1 MRISPLYPRVTKRAR
16 SLRTSNGLFLL
27 FMQVYVAVAEASQ
40 IPQLR
45 KVSYGNED
53 EPAAA
58 VVVTPAEQ
66 NKDAKE
72 AAA

>member
-1 MRISPLYPRVTKRAR
+1 M
-16 SLRTSNGLFLL
+16 
-27 FMQVYVAVAEASQ
+27 SQ
-40 IPQLR
+40 WQR
-45 KVSYGNED
+45 HVKYHNCERY
-53 EPAAA
+53 AAA